1 MRLFRRKT
9 SSSDYEVVGDP
20 QLTGLRFE
28 SSSSHHQSETQFNVP
43 NNNNDDAISIA
54 TAPTP
59 VPPLIMDS
67 PRSLK
72 KISSGKKRPWWAT
85 PFFWIFA
92 PNFCLTGLVAC
103 YNNTEDDET
112 VWWIVR
118 PLPYLNEGSDLPNLL
133 LGWMKRTRQI
143 TLACLKSLNWWKNA
157 WH

>member
-9 SSSDYEVVGDP
+9 SSSDYEVGDP

-28 SSSSHHQSETQFNVP
+28 SSSSHHHQSETQFNVP

-72 KISSGKKRPWWAT
+72 KISSGK
-85 PFFWIFA
+85 
-92 PNFCLTGLVAC
+92 
-103 YNNTEDDET
+103 
-112 VWWIVR
+112 
-118 PLPYLNEGSDLPNLL
+118 
-133 LGWMKRTRQI
+133 Q
-143 TLACLKSLNWWKNA
+143 
-157 WH
+157 

>member
-9 SSSDYEVVGDP
+9 PSDYEGDP

-28 SSSSHHQSETQFNVP
+28 SQSNQSETQFVQ
-43 NNNNDDAISIA
+43 NNEDTISIA

-143 TLACLKSLNWWKNA
+143 TLACLLRVWIDERMLDIKVTK
-157 WH
+157 

>member
-28 SSSSHHQSETQFNVP
+28 SSSSHHHQSETQFNVP

-72 KISSGKKRPWWAT
+72 KISSGKHLL
-85 PFFWIFA
+85 FWIFA
-92 PNFCLTGLVAC
+92 PIFCLTGLGVCWCWGWRNRLMNCQAI
-103 YNNTEDDET
+103 Y
-112 VWWIVR
+112 
-118 PLPYLNEGSDLPNLL
+118 LPPQWGIGFAKSA
-133 LGWMKRTRQI
+133 LGCMKRTRQI
-143 TLACLKSLNWWKNA
+143 TLACLRDWIDERMPDIKVTK
-157 WH
+157 

>member
-72 KISSGKKRPWWAT
+72 KISSGKKRPWAT

-92 PNFCLTGLVAC
+92 PIFCLTGLVAC

-133 LGWMKRTRQI
+133 WGCMKRTRQI
-143 TLACLKSLNWWKNA
+143 TLACLESLNWWKNA

>member
-72 KISSGKKRPWWAT
+72 KISSGKKRPWAT
-85 PFFWIFA
+85 PFFLIFA
-92 PNFCLTGLVAC
+92 PIFCLTGLVAC